1 MLAPEMLAL
10 FARKETVVL
19 HRTGPG
25 KIQVDS
31 KYSSPG
37 MMKALLYNFDVDGE
51 AVKPEHVLFL
61 QSKVIP
67 LLQGDRGHVWMQGS
81 ASRTG
86 TNAYNMEL
94 SKKRVNNI
102 AIILRGAGV
111 LDRQMQLDA
120 VGEEEAQAH
129 KMEDETDR
137 AVALVVI
144 PVAKES
150 PPPPKKIPPPPRVST
165 DFKIRMLGSLAGT
178 AGPFQVE
185 NCFFQIADKK
195 NSLTSFYVY
204 SAEGVS
210 KGLIKGLNLA
220 ATMKGPWNDFK
231 TNSAIRVSQFEG
243 ASRFTTAGVGPWT
256 SNHLNMMGLP
266 KGVTTVPAVLDIQTG
281 FTIGIG
287 GSTSIGKMILN
298 PREEMIYN
306 GD

>member
-1 MLAPEMLAL
+1 M
-10 FARKETVVL
+10 L

-25 KIQVDS
+25 KIDVDA
-31 KYSSPG
+31 KYSGPG
-37 MMKALLYNFDVDGE
+37 MLKALLYNFDVDGDN
-51 AVKPEHVLFL
+51 VKPEHRLFL
-61 QSKVIP
+61 QARVAP
-67 LLQGDRGHVWMQGS
+67 LLQTDSGHVWLQGS

-86 TNAYNMEL
+86 TNPYNMEL
-94 SKKRVNNI
+94 SRRRVWNVAMI
-102 AIILRGAGV
+102 MRSAGI

-120 VGEEEAQAH
+120 IGEERAQTH
-129 KMEDETDR
+129 PIEDETDR

-150 PPPPKKIPPPPRVST
+150 PPPPRKIPPPPLVSS
-165 DFKIRMLGSLAGT
+165 DFKIRLLGGLTGS

-185 NCFFQIADKK
+185 NCFFQIADKR
-195 NSLTSFYVY
+195 NNRTSFYVY
-204 SAEGVS
+204 SAEGVG
-210 KGLIKGLNLA
+210 KGFIKGLNLS
-220 ATMKGPWNDFK
+220 ATMKGPWNDFR

-243 ASRFTTAGVGPWT
+243 AARFTTGGVGPWT

-266 KGVTTVPAVLDIQTG
+266 KGVSTLPVVLNVTTG

-287 GSTSIGKMILN
+287 ASTSVGKMILN